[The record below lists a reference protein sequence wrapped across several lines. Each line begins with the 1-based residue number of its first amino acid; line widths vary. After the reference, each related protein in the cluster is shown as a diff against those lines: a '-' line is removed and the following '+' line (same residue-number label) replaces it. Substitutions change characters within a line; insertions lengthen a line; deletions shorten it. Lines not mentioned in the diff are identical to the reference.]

1 MSCDCWQMTKL
12 KNIQKVNLIFNLIFF
27 ICSVGNEEVKWK
39 KKLFMPANEQR
50 WQKINWWK
58 LPSSIHFFFIACHK
72 STILFVCLLLIF
84 LNLSSHDI
92 DNFFFHRSLS
102 ICCFYF
108 LHKKKFPY
116 EILCRT
122 WNSYKK
128 RNLWAYL
135 KKCYQHHA
143 KGWKFSNIF

>member
-1 MSCDCWQMTKL
+1 MSCNCWQMTKL

-27 ICSVGNEEVKWK
+27 ICSVGNEEMKWK
-39 KKLFMPANEQR
+39 K
-50 WQKINWWK
+50 IV
-58 LPSSIHFFFIACHK
+58 HACK
-72 STILFVCLLLIF
+72 WTAMTKNQLMKTSF
-84 LNLSSHDI
+84 LNPLLFHCLSQKH
-92 DNFFFHRSLS
+92 NFICVPSFNILEPIVTWHWQLFFHRSLS

-135 KKCYQHHA
+135 EKCYQHHA
-143 KGWKFSNIF
+143 KGWEIANIF